1 MIPKR
6 AVSAV
11 VTTLFAL
18 TLLLSFK
25 TPESPALAGPSAAD
39 AAIVGTATPA
49 PTTDATNPAV
59 TAAPVTGGTDP
70 TTTAATYVDGTVTGP
85 VVANRFG
92 PVQVQVTISGG
103 VVTDVTALQL
113 PSDDR
118 RSASIS
124 QAAEPTLRSEAL
136 AAQDASIDLVSG
148 ATFTSASYRD
158 SLQAALDQAAA

>member
-6 AVSAV
+6 AVSAL
-11 VTTLFAL
+11 VTTLFSLA
-18 TLLLSFK
+18 LLLSFK
-25 TPESPALAGPSAAD
+25 TPESPALAAPSAAD

-49 PTTDATNPAV
+49 PTTDSANPSAA
-59 TAAPVTGGTDP
+59 AAPATGGTDT
-70 TTTAATYVDGTVTGP
+70 TTTAAAYVDGTVTGP
-85 VVANRFG
+85 VVSNRFG

-113 PSDDR
+113 PADDR

-148 ATFTSASYRD
+148 ATFTSESYRD